1 MHHPQEIKALGLEL
15 LTLQEDKKDNDSVLN
30 SEIEELKSLNE
41 TLMERLK
48 TADAR
53 LETHVAHIE
62 EELKDLQI
70 GIYIYIWR
78 FEGLRMY
85 HFLCLISPVICLIY
99 NPNIPPISII
109 MKLE

>member
-1 MHHPQEIKALGLEL
+1 LHHPQEIKALGLEL

-70 GIYIYIWR
+70 GIYIYIYDV
-78 FEGLRMY
+78 L
-85 HFLCLISPVICLIY
+85 
-99 NPNIPPISII
+99 
-109 MKLE
+109 KD